1 MFKKSLLRDKNI
13 TIFFKGFFIGLVSL
27 SSFYYL
33 LLFLVTKDVSHPF
46 QQFVLSQPWMGLLLL
61 GFSIQMGLYWLMKNG
76 VFFSLR
82 DKSDANLAVGTGTAV
97 SGMAMVACCAHHVV
111 DVLPILGLSAAAV
124 FLTEYQEELLILGV
138 IANFIGMFMML
149 WFIFE
154 KPKIRDIKKY
164 FKVHVR
170 KVV

>member
-1 MFKKSLLRDKNI
+1 MGSMFKKSLLRDKNI

-76 VFFSLR
+76 VFGPTSQSGIMFCLGS
-82 DKSDANLAVGTGTAV
+82 KSVI
-97 SGMAMVACCAHHVV
+97 SF
-111 DVLPILGLSAAAV
+111 LSAIFV
-124 FLTEYQEELLILGV
+124 SPF
-138 IANFIGMFMML
+138 FMEHEAHSHSQ
-149 WFIFE
+149 FSSPI
-154 KPKIRDIKKY
+154 P
-164 FKVHVR
+164 
-170 KVV
+170 